1 MAAPSDEI
9 SEISWEGPFDWSKRK
24 TAPRKGHMIYAIFGN
39 HCVYGPNVL
48 LYIGRSE
55 RADGERLD
63 EHDRW
68 LQDEEN
74 VSFRMGSIKEFES
87 WKSRKSAGSLTA
99 KRSKLIKAIEALLI
113 YAHQPAYNSRGFQEP
128 SEFYGIRIFNSG
140 KSGNLLPEL
149 SYRYY
154 MDPKIAC
161 HE

>member
-9 SEISWEGPFDWSKRK
+9 YEIFWEGPFDWSKRK

-63 EHDRW
+63 EHDW
-68 LQDEEN
+68 WVQDEEN
-74 VSFRMGSIKEFES
+74 VSFRMGSIKEFKS
-87 WKSRKSAGSLTA
+87 WKSQKSAGSLTA

-113 YAHQPAYNSRGFQEP
+113 YAHQPACNSRG
-128 SEFYGIRIFNSG
+128 
-140 KSGNLLPEL
+140 L
-149 SYRYY
+149 
-154 MDPKIAC
+154 
-161 HE
+161 